1 MTFGS
6 MYRKRDNLRS
16 EHFLDG
22 VDLAGVNL
30 VTAAG
35 LVLLLPIVSEP
46 LCSLLQNRIILVDG

>member
-1 MTFGS
+1 
-6 MYRKRDNLRS
+6 MYRKRDNIRS

-46 LCSLLQNRIILVDG
+46 LCSLLQNRITIVDG